1 MEVIIITVAILA
13 LLGYWIYTM
22 SQPDQK
28 DNDADDRLAGGPGK
42 DPAKHPLA
50 RFTKSSA
57 DSDKPWPYG
66 EKLAEGKIH
75 VKSSDVAPGKS
86 ADDRVEATAPQC
98 GCGRSPTGFCVGLHK
113 LTAEEWA
120 VSDQNPNKASVAE
133 VTADNKAAAVAKVKK
148 SPAKKTADKKP
159 AAKKAP
165 AKKKS
170 T

>member
-1 MEVIIITVAILA
+1 MEFIIFIAFVVLAVLLWNGYVRTKKAESDDAIDK
-13 LLGYWIYTM
+13 WI
-22 SQPDQK
+22 P
-28 DNDADDRLAGGPGK
+28 GGPGK
-42 DPAKHPLA
+42 NPDQHPLA
-50 RFTKSSA
+50 RFNTT
-57 DSDKPWPYG
+57 
-66 EKLAEGKIH
+66 
-75 VKSSDVAPGKS
+75 DVAPGKS

-120 VSDQNPNKASVAE
+120 VSDQNPNKVSVAD
-133 VTADNKAAAVAKVKK
+133 VTAGNKAAAVAKVKK
-148 SPAKKTADKKP
+148 APAKKTADKKP

>member
-13 LLGYWIYTM
+13 LVGYWIYTM
-22 SQPDQK
+22 SHPDQK

-50 RFTKSSA
+50 QFTKSSA

-75 VKSSDVAPGKS
+75 TKVIDY
-86 ADDRVEATAPQC
+86 ADIAIAQIKTP
-98 GCGRSPTGFCVGLHK
+98 P
-113 LTAEEWA
+113 
-120 VSDQNPNKASVAE
+120 VAE
-133 VTADNKAAAVAKVKK
+133 VTAGNKAAAVAKVKK
-148 SPAKKTADKKP
+148 APAKKTADKKP